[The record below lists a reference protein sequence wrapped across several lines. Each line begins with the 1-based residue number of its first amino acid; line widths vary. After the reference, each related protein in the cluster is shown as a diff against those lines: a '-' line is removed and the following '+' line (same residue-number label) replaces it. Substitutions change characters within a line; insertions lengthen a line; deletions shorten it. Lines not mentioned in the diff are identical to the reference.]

1 VMRTFLGGLGIGTLI
16 GMAIAPAAGRQ
27 TRQALKS
34 RVKQLRQQAGFA
46 GKRAGTRVR
55 RIRQG
60 AYRFS
65 PGYREPSFPP
75 RRTPLSF
82 INNAAREDLM
92 AVPGIGEVLADKIM
106 RGRPY
111 KSESAVRQDQNLPSS
126 ILDLVKADFSKQR
139 AS

>member
-1 VMRTFLGGLGIGTLI
+1 
-16 GMAIAPAAGRQ
+16 
-27 TRQALKS
+27 
-34 RVKQLRQQAGFA
+34 
-46 GKRAGTRVR
+46 
-55 RIRQG
+55 
-60 AYRFS
+60 
-65 PGYREPSFPP
+65 
-75 RRTPLSF
+75 
-82 INNAAREDLM
+82 M